1 MPLQLVLT
9 EGILPAGQEKV
20 AFARL
25 SEAMLKWHGLTDNK
39 VMAPNVIGEFK
50 VLPKDETF
58 SGMREAPIAIIE
70 WKVPSF
76 AFANRDVQIGYFE
89 EATNIIHEMSGG
101 KQPKDRIFINVV
113 HTVDGAW
120 NFNGRAMTNNEIGEQ
135 VAKGS

>member
-1 MPLQLVLT
+1 MPLQLILT

>member
-1 MPLQLVLT
+1 MPLQLILT

-135 VAKGS
+135 VAKES